1 MHNYLTIQYK
11 WEVLYDIL
19 QALDYLVIVSNDHS
33 WAIHPALFHA
43 GNGP

>member
-1 MHNYLTIQYK
+1 MTYIKT
-11 WEVLYDIL
+11 
-19 QALDYLVIVSNDHS
+19 LDYLAIVSNDHS